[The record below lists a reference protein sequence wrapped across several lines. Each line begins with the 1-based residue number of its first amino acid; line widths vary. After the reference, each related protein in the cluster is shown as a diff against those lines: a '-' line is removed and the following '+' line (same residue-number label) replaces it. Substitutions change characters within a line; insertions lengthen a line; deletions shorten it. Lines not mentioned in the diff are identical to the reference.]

1 MKQKISC
8 FLIDDVRDNRNQ
20 FFLALD
26 LLQVTQACICFDN
39 AAHALSYATRQPG
52 KPDYIFLHTRR
63 PAVDG
68 VRQLEEILQ
77 SQLLKDVPVIFYAP
91 SFDPEDMTRMKF
103 MGATDWMVKPS
114 NLHALRDGL
123 RLIFETV
130 SAKQATLSQQVADAL
145 PAAVLV

>member
-8 FLIDDVRDNRNQ
+8 FLIDEMRDNRNQ

-39 AAHALSYATRQPG
+39 AAHALSYATGQQG

-77 SQLLKDVPVIFYAP
+77 SPLLKDVPVIFYAQ

-123 RLIFETV
+123 RMIFETA
-130 SAKQATLSQQVADAL
+130 SAKQSAL
-145 PAAVLV
+145 PLPVSEVLPAEVLA

>member
-8 FLIDDVRDNRNQ
+8 FLIDDIRDNRNQ

-39 AAHALSYATRQPG
+39 AGHALSYTTRQPG

-68 VRQLEEILQ
+68 IRQLGEILQ
-77 SQLLKDVPVIFYAP
+77 SPLLKDVPVIFYAP
-91 SFDPEDMTRMKF
+91 SFNPEDMTRMKF

-123 RLIFETV
+123 KLIFETL
-130 SAKQATLSQQVADAL
+130 STKQPALPQPVADTLS
-145 PAAVLV
+145 AAVLV

>member
-1 MKQKISC
+1 MKQKFSC
-8 FLIDDVRDNRNQ
+8 FLIDESRDNRNQ

-26 LLQVTQACICFDN
+26 LLQATDACICFDN
-39 AAHALSYATRQPG
+39 APHALSYAARQAY
-52 KPDYIFLHTRR
+52 KPDYIFLHTRQ
-63 PAVDG
+63 PGIDG

-77 SQLLKDVPVIFYAP
+77 SPLLADVPVIFYAA
-91 SFDPEDMTRMKF
+91 SFNPEDMTRMKF

-123 RLIFETV
+123 KLIFETV
-130 SAKQATLSQQVADAL
+130 REKQSASLPAAL